1 MSSLRVR
8 VLLLALAAALPL
20 SAVTA
25 QTVPG
30 RGDWRTY
37 STKNFDIHYQ
47 RADFALS
54 RRMGEIAER
63 VHEKLEPRYKSGA
76 NRTQV
81 VLATSLDTVNAF
93 ASPLGMDRVVLFL
106 EHPRPAD
113 FSRFDLWLEL
123 LFTHEYTHIL
133 TIRFQD
139 SPFLMAFRII
149 AGFQPNFTVP
159 HGLIEGYAVYE
170 ESQKGTGRLNDP
182 LTRMT
187 LRTAVADNVFPN
199 AAEAVNGSHRWPHG
213 AIPYLYGAQIAEF
226 MFRTSPDNAYRFYR
240 TNELGLMFDA
250 KLSSAQFSGFRHLYT
265 QMSQAKQEEMRG
277 EIADLLSRGITPF
290 SRLTRDGESKEH
302 LTAGQ
307 EGLLFFA
314 RPAASPPGLYRWVPG
329 REAPEFVRRVY
340 SGEGVSEAGGR
351 LIASED
357 HFPFPGALR
366 QELHDGHRFFLPARL
381 MPGQSAFDPVL
392 SRSGK
397 TIFYIEKDRSGR
409 RLVRAPLDGMDV
421 GKKSILYRTPFT
433 GILRMPALSPDETKI
448 AFISRQDEK
457 GMGAITVCALGESQ
471 DCREYA
477 GGPAAKA
484 RPRFSEDGR
493 EVFFSSDADGIYN
506 FYSIDLAS
514 GDIYRRTRTVT
525 GLFDPVPASDGLYGL
540 MYTSGG
546 YDLVHIKSTDL
557 LREKEQIFAPGV
569 PGRQAEEDS
578 FFDEEN
584 PAPTESQES
593 AEGEGVP
600 GEAED
605 PSYSSILS
613 IRPFLSG
620 MLSGGPYILG
630 LGGAAFDPL
639 DRHFLAAGIVPGT
652 PDPYAYGYY
661 DYARFVLGTSLFF
674 STNYWKRDRAPGCI
688 DPDHPLRFICA
699 DKYAFEEDA
708 AAAFRYTYAGRY
720 VSFQIL
726 PGYVSH
732 KIRNARQ
739 LRSIE
744 YNARDLNLA
753 GPSLIFLAGNT
764 DYYYESISPERGWR
778 FFAQSEYYTPA
789 ESKRE
794 LDRIAEDV
802 EFGTAEGG
810 LALYLPS
817 FMDHHVNYLSAYGF
831 ASYGPDRDVAKIRLA
846 RLERGIA
853 YDRSP
858 AGPSAMVFT
867 YEYRLPLLWA
877 SKPVQ
882 DANEM
887 MLRHIGM
894 SVFVETGAAFHK
906 LPYRRD
912 YHTSVGISLQTGV
925 TLLYLPLAPFRLTF
939 VRGLGKTGESQVWFG
954 FSTGLSPTAESI
966 PNARIVEPYRR
977 SLPRFRE
984 QPGYFR
990 NPDAGGI
997 LE

>member
-1 MSSLRVR
+1 M
-8 VLLLALAAALPL
+8 LLLALAAALPL
-20 SAVTA
+20 SSLAA
-25 QTVPG
+25 QIVAG

-47 RADFALS
+47 RADFVLS

-63 VHEKLEPRYKSGA
+63 VHEKLEPKYKSGA

-113 FSRFDLWLEL
+113 FSRYDLWLEL

-139 SPFLMAFRII
+139 SPVLMAFRILV
-149 AGFQPNFTVP
+149 GVQPNFTVP
-159 HGLIEGYAVYE
+159 QGLIEGYAVYE
-170 ESQKGTGRLNDP
+170 ESQKGTGRLKDP

-213 AIPYLYGAQIAEF
+213 AIPYLYGAQIAEY
-226 MFRTSPDNAYRFYR
+226 MFRTNPDGASRFYR
-240 TNELGLMFDA
+240 TSELGLMFDS
-250 KLSSAQFSGFRHLYT
+250 KLSGVNFHGFRTLYNRI
-265 QMSQAKQEEMRG
+265 SQEKQEEMRG
-277 EIADLLSRGITPF
+277 EIAEILSRGITPF
-290 SRLTRDGESKEH
+290 SRLTSDGESKEH
-302 LTAGQ
+302 LTAGE

-314 RPAASPPGLYRWVPG
+314 RPAASPPGLYRWISGQKEPQ
-329 REAPEFVRRVY
+329 FVRRVY
-340 SGEGVSEAGGR
+340 SGEGVAEAGGR

-381 MPGQSAFDPVL
+381 IPGQSAFDPVL

-397 TIFYIEKDRSGR
+397 TIFYVEKDRGGR

-421 GKKSILYRTPFT
+421 GKKSVLYRTPFT

-448 AFISRQDEK
+448 AFISRQGEN
-457 GMGAITVCALGESQ
+457 GMGAVTVCTIGEAQ

-484 RPRFSEDGR
+484 RPRFSPDGT
-493 EVFFSSDADGIYN
+493 EVYFSSDADGVYN

-514 GDIYRRTRTVT
+514 GEIFRRTRTVT
-525 GLFDPVPASDGLYGL
+525 GLFDPVPAKDGLYGL

-546 YDLVHIKSTDL
+546 YDLVHIKSADL
-557 LREKEQIFAPGV
+557 LREKENIFAPGGTS
-569 PGRQAEEDS
+569 PQTESS

-584 PAPTESQES
+584 PATAESS
-593 AEGEGVP
+593 DTLDGEQTPP
-600 GEAED
+600 GEVED
-605 PSYSSILS
+605 PAYSSFLS

-620 MLSGGPYILG
+620 LLSGGPYILG

-639 DRHFLAAGIVPGT
+639 DRHFLAAGIVPGS
-652 PDPYAYGYY
+652 PDPYAYAYY
-661 DYARFVLGTSLFF
+661 DYARFVLGTSVYF

-688 DPDHPLRFICA
+688 NPDHPLRFICA

-708 AAAFRYTYAGRY
+708 AASLRYTYAGRY
-720 VSFQIL
+720 VSFQVL

-744 YNARDLNLA
+744 YDARDLNLA
-753 GPSLIFLAGNT
+753 GPSLILLAGNADT
-764 DYYYESISPERGWR
+764 YYESISPERGWR
-778 FFAQSEYYTPA
+778 FYAQSEYYTPA

-794 LDRIAEDV
+794 LDRIAQDV

-831 ASYGPDRDVAKIRLA
+831 TSYGPDREVANVRLA
-846 RLERGIA
+846 RLQRGIA

-858 AGPSAMVFT
+858 IGPSSMVFT

-877 SKPVQ
+877 SQPLL
-882 DANEM
+882 DATEV
-887 MLRHIGM
+887 MLRHVGM
-894 SVFVETGAAFHK
+894 SLFVETGAAFNK

-912 YHTSVGISLQTGV
+912 YQTSIGVSFQTGLTFV
-925 TLLYLPLAPFRLTF
+925 YLPLAPFRLTF
-939 VRGLGKTGESQVWFG
+939 VKGLGKTGESQVWFG
-954 FSTGLSPTAESI
+954 FSTGLATGSDSI

-977 SLPRFRE
+977 ALPKFRD